1 MINIKNSVVQKE
13 LKESHFV
20 IKSTVNTKA
29 TTTFF
34 CTGILF
40 LSIIHM
46 YSCYHFNSSLVI
58 IRVNKA
64 AIKKKVLLL

>member
-1 MINIKNSVVQKE
+1 MLNIKNSLVQKE

-34 CTGILF
+34 
-40 LSIIHM
+40 
-46 YSCYHFNSSLVI
+46 
-58 IRVNKA
+58 
-64 AIKKKVLLL
+64 VLAFYP